1 MTNAKYS
8 VTITRKLINPIM
20 IIGVD
25 TNNKELLF
33 IHRNQNVYVY
43 L

>member
-8 VTITRKLINPIM
+8 VTTTRKLINPIM

-25 TNNKELLF
+25 NNNKELLF